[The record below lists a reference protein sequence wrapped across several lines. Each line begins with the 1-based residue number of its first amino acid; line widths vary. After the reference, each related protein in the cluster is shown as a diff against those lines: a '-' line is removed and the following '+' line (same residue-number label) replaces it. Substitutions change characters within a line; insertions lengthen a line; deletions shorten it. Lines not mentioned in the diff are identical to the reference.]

1 MSSIKF
7 KKIYFDTKYKTPDSK
22 STSDFKVELPET
34 LFFENNSVFYVDDIA
49 IPHSWYS
56 VEDFNNKMY
65 VCAYDGASA
74 GSSPGNTYSYII
86 TLSNGNYT
94 GTDLASEI
102 AAKFASVVGSGY
114 NCFYLSKT
122 NTLQIGTSNPQK
134 FKILTPSELKT
145 GLNGVFSLSYDKTKP
160 NDCNEILSNL
170 ETVSQVCDTLNPFK
184 SGYLNM
190 QPIRNLY
197 LHSTTLGNFN
207 SIGPDGC
214 QTIIKK
220 IPVTSDYN
228 IMIFDQCVLYNDY
241 NDCSHQTLKTIEF
254 QLKTSRGDIVPLHGV
269 DISFSL
275 VFSRASPDV

>member
-34 LFFENNSVFYVDDIA
+34 LFFENNSVFYIDDIA

-56 VEDFNNKMY
+56 IEDFNNKLY
-65 VCAYDGASA
+65 ISVFSGAYLGAT
-74 GSSPGNTYSYII
+74 PGTEYYYIL
-86 TLSNGNYT
+86 TLTNGNQT
-94 GTDLASEI
+94 GNELAIEI
-102 AAKFASVVGSGY
+102 NAQISSVIGSGY
-114 NCFYLSKT
+114 SCVYTNKT
-122 NTLQIGTSNPQK
+122 NTLQISTTNVGIK
-134 FKILTPSELKT
+134 FVLLTPSELKT
-145 GLNGVFSLSYDKTKP
+145 AYNGHFNLPYDKSKP
-160 NDCNEILSNL
+160 NDCNEVLSNL
-170 ETVSQVCDTLNPFK
+170 EKVSQVCDILNPYK

-197 LHSTTLGNFN
+197 LHSTTLGNLN

-241 NDCSHQTLKTIEF
+241 NDCSHQT
-254 QLKTSRGDIVPLHGV
+254 
-269 DISFSL
+269 
-275 VFSRASPDV
+275 